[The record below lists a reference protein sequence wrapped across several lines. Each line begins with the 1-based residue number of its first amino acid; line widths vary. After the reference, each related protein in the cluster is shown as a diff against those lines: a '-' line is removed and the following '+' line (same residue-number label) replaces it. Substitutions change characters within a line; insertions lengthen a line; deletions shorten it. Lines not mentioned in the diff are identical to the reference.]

1 MSVTDNLGIKM
12 SGLHLALAPGRP
24 QWPGGRQ
31 MGLGSGLACVLGDRT
46 SMSSE
51 CVLVLKSGRQAQDT
65 VRQSCDPRETRLDTT
80 SN

>member
-1 MSVTDNLGIKM
+1 MSVTDNLGVKM

-24 QWPGGRQ
+24 GWPGGRQ

-51 CVLVLKSGRQAQDT
+51 SMLVSKSGRQAQDT
-65 VRQSCDPRETRLDTT
+65 VRESCDPRETKLDTT